1 MEKRGSLVWLWG
13 EGGCCL
19 FSFGGVMARL
29 SSLSASEK
37 QFIDAAVFA
46 AERAKGARL
55 SGPERKKVLATA
67 RQQIISQRDANRI
80 SRQRHEAEQ
89 ERLFEWK
96 KPSGFRR

>member
-1 MEKRGSLVWLWG
+1 
-13 EGGCCL
+13 GGAAVF
-19 FSFGGVMARL
+19 FSFGGFMTRL

-55 SGPERKKVLATA
+55 SGPEKKKVLATA

-80 SRQRHEAEQ
+80 SRQRHEAAQ